1 MIFRFSLIVLCC
13 GALLSGA
20 AADAGLKLP
29 YKKEGLNKEQAA
41 AYLLERF
48 AFGARPGEVENVAK
62 MGPEKWLAQQLKGNL
77 PDAELDKRLEAFP
90 ALKMTQLQIAEIYM
104 PDGQLRNQMKREG
117 VMDPATTPLK
127 EMREKMQA
135 YREEHGLRPY
145 GALFNQ
151 ELRSQKVMRAVYS
164 ENQLAEVLTDFWF
177 NHFNVTTRDG
187 GARSRVL
194 TYERDAIRPNVL
206 GKFRVIL
213 GATAKHPAMLHY
225 LDNAQSRMAT
235 PQQQNQPRPE
245 PKKEAAS
252 GEMGMDGGMDGGMMG
267 GGMMGGEMAKAPP
280 KAVAKPKTP
289 PRRKYG
295 LNENYAREL
304 MELHTMGVDGGY
316 TQRDVTEVA
325 RVLTGWTAMPYG
337 NGRKNTDKAIANGNK
352 NLVRQGEFLFRNAW
366 HDKKA
371 KVVLGEKFPAGG
383 GIEEGE
389 RVLDML
395 TKHPSTAHFIST
407 KLARRFVNDSPPEAL
422 VKRMAKTFSK
432 TDGDIAAVMA
442 TLAQSREFWAE
453 AKKRSKMKSPLEVV
467 VSSLRALEADVRN
480 PQPMMGW
487 FYRMGE
493 PLYGYEPPTGFP
505 DYAESWANSG
515 TLIARLNFGVR
526 LATGRIGGVVL
537 KQLPRQNALAP
548 TTEEALAM
556 YSKLLLPAQDTSA
569 IASEVKEMVPADAKR
584 KDMQVVSILIGS
596 PEFQYR

>member
-29 YKKEGLNKEQAA
+29 YKKEGLSKEQAA

-48 AFGARPGEVENVAK
+48 AFGARPGEVEKVAQ

-127 EMREKMQA
+127 EMREKMKA

-245 PKKEAAS
+245 PKKES
-252 GEMGMDGGMDGGMMG
+252 GIGRDGYGWWDGW
-267 GGMMGGEMAKAPP
+267 
-280 KAVAKPKTP
+280 
-289 PRRKYG
+289 RYG
-295 LNENYAREL
+295 WRY
-304 MELHTMGVDGGY
+304 DGW
-316 TQRDVTEVA
+316 RD
-325 RVLTGWTAMPYG
+325 G
-337 NGRKNTDKAIANGNK
+337 K
-352 NLVRQGEFLFRNAW
+352 
-366 HDKKA
+366 
-371 KVVLGEKFPAGG
+371 
-383 GIEEGE
+383 
-389 RVLDML
+389 
-395 TKHPSTAHFIST
+395 
-407 KLARRFVNDSPPEAL
+407 SP
-422 VKRMAKTFSK
+422 
-432 TDGDIAAVMA
+432 
-442 TLAQSREFWAE
+442 AE
-453 AKKRSKMKSPLEVV
+453 ACCEAEDASK
-467 VSSLRALEADVRN
+467 AQVR
-480 PQPMMGW
+480 
-487 FYRMGE
+487 FE
-493 PLYGYEPPTGFP
+493 
-505 DYAESWANSG
+505 
-515 TLIARLNFGVR
+515 
-526 LATGRIGGVVL
+526 
-537 KQLPRQNALAP
+537 
-548 TTEEALAM
+548 
-556 YSKLLLPAQDTSA
+556 
-569 IASEVKEMVPADAKR
+569 
-584 KDMQVVSILIGS
+584 
-596 PEFQYR
+596 

>member
-1 MIFRFSLIVLCC
+1 
-13 GALLSGA
+13 
-20 AADAGLKLP
+20 
-29 YKKEGLNKEQAA
+29 
-41 AYLLERF
+41 
-48 AFGARPGEVENVAK
+48 
-62 MGPEKWLAQQLKGNL
+62 
-77 PDAELDKRLEAFP
+77 
-90 ALKMTQLQIAEIYM
+90 
-104 PDGQLRNQMKREG
+104 
-117 VMDPATTPLK
+117 MDPATTPLK

-164 ENQLAEVLTDFWF
+164 ENQLTEVLTDFWF

-245 PKKEAAS
+245 PKKEVAM
-252 GEMGMDGGMDGGMMG
+252 GEMGMDGGMMG
-267 GGMMGGEMAKAPP
+267 GEMMGGEMAKAPP

-304 MELHTMGVDGGY
+304 MELHTLGVDGGY
-316 TQRDVTEVA
+316 TQQDVTEVA

-337 NGRKNTDKAIANGNK
+337 NGRKNTDRAIANGNK

-371 KVVLGEKFPAGG
+371 KVVLGEQFPAGG
-383 GIEEGE
+383 GMEEGE

-395 TKHPSTAHFIST
+395 TRHPSTAHFIST

-422 VKRMAKTFSK
+422 VERMAKTFSK

-453 AKKRSKMKSPLEVV
+453 AKKRSKMKSPFELA

-487 FYRMGE
+487 FFRMGE
-493 PLYGYEPPTGFP
+493 PLYGYEPPTGYP

-515 TLIARLNFGVR
+515 TLIARMNFGVR
-526 LATGRIGGVVL
+526 LAMGRIGGVVL
-537 KQLPRQNALAP
+537 KQLPRQSEHTL

-569 IASEVKEMVPADAKR
+569 IASEVKKMVPADAVR